1 MPAFVYNADTEKE
14 ATIKKLH
21 EDWDDLKK
29 THAVVISTN
38 KIAFN
43 RNLGKVLDNRVTLW
57 KAVHALKDPLE
68 KTLRDSDADPKV
80 KKDQLTAYRAKL
92 NALKANA
99 KAGQPIVAAYFTAV
113 RKLNT
118 TATKHAYTPLE
129 AQLVRIDKA
138 LKYDGLYADNM

>member
-1 MPAFVYNADTEKE
+1 MPAFVYNAETEKE

-38 KIAFN
+38 KISFN
-43 RNLGKVLDNRVTLW
+43 RNLGKVLDNRVALW
-57 KAVHALKDPLE
+57 QKVHTLKDGLQT
-68 KTLRDSDADPKV
+68 TLRDTDIED
-80 KKDQLTAYRAKL
+80 KKKKEQLTAYRAKL

-99 KAGQPIVAAYFTAV
+99 KAGLPIVAAYFTAV

-129 AQLVRIDKA
+129 AQLMRIDKA